1 MDVLIGTRLQG
12 GKYTLDQELGRGG
25 FGITFKATHHLLG
38 QVVVIKTPNEAFRN
52 DPHYADYQRKF
63 QDEAR
68 RLALCVHPNIVRV
81 SDFFI
86 EAGRAYMVM
95 DYIPGSTLEEVVFP
109 NHPLPE
115 TTALH
120 YIRQIANALKVVHRN
135 GLLHRDVKPQN
146 IILRQGT
153 DQVVL
158 IDFGIAREFTPGST
172 QTHTNL
178 ISSGYAPI
186 EQYMAKEKRTPA
198 TDVYGLA
205 ATLYSL
211 LTAEVPVASILRD
224 RQPMPEPRHIRPEL
238 SAAVNQAVL
247 RGMAIEIRHRP
258 ASIDEWLSLLPDGS
272 SSRSSL
278 LSLLPLPTNPPP
290 PSTEATLPVAP
301 RQPAPWPPS
310 APNEYTTPNEHTAVQ
325 PTFAPQIPRRS
336 GGFHPLLILFGLSV
350 LTLTGVT
357 LGAFWFRSMKAP
369 ETIVEVEEP
378 KPSPSPS
385 VAESPKPRPSPS
397 PSPSPSPKPT
407 TPTAQESP
415 EPKPSESPEP
425 EPDGGVTV
433 TIPGFPTGS
442 SESEIKATLGEP
454 TQENK
459 GYWKNTRTAQYDLV
473 PDAVTLA
480 YIYDISSGKVRQTE
494 ASFAQSVDL
503 MQMKVALNGM
513 MGGSAP
519 EALDELQRVYQ
530 RQSNEY
536 SFSKGNLKGVI
547 QRNQKDRIY
556 ISVWEAD
563 LHD

>member
-1 MDVLIGTRLQG
+1 MNVSVGTRLQG
-12 GKYTLDQELGRGG
+12 GKYTLDEELGQGG

-38 QVVVIKTPNEAFRN
+38 QTVVIKTPNEAFRN
-52 DPHYADYQRKF
+52 DPNYADYQRKF

-81 SDFFI
+81 SDFFL

-95 DYIPGSTLEEVVFP
+95 DYIPGPTLEEVVFP

-115 TTALH
+115 PTALH
-120 YIRQIANALKVVHRN
+120 YIRQIANALKVVHQN

-186 EQYMAKEKRTPA
+186 EQYMAKERRSPA

-211 LTAEVPVASILRD
+211 LTAQVPVASVLRD
-224 RQPMPEPRHIRPEL
+224 RQPMPEPRELYPSL
-238 SAAVNQAVL
+238 SAAVNQAVM
-247 RGMAIEIRHRP
+247 RGMAIEVRHRP
-258 ASIDEWLSLLPDGS
+258 PSIDEWLALLPDGAS
-272 SSRSSL
+272 VRSAPLPAMQPPPTSATVPIAPRQRTAWQAPPTVAPIEH
-278 LSLLPLPTNPPP
+278 SQTEVTPSFQRRSGSNNPLLPLL
-290 PSTEATLPVAP
+290 AL
-301 RQPAPWPPS
+301 S
-310 APNEYTTPNEHTAVQ
+310 A
-325 PTFAPQIPRRS
+325 
-336 GGFHPLLILFGLSV
+336 
-350 LTLTGVT
+350 LTLVGVT
-357 LGAFWFRSMKAP
+357 LGAFWFRSLQP
-369 ETIVEVEEP
+369 PPTVEVEQPAETSESPPVAESPQP
-378 KPSPSPS
+378 KPSPSAS
-385 VAESPKPRPSPS
+385 VKPSPKPSPSASIKPSPS
-397 PSPSPSPKPT
+397 PEPSEQPSPPT
-407 TPTAQESP
+407 E
-415 EPKPSESPEP
+415 
-425 EPDGGVTV
+425 VT

-442 SESEIKATLGEP
+442 SEGEIKATLGNP
-454 TQENK
+454 TSENA
-459 GYWKNTRTAQYDLV
+459 GFWKNTRTALYDVV

-480 YIYDISSGKVRQTE
+480 YIYDTSSGKVRQTE
-494 ASFAQSVDL
+494 GSFAQSVDL

-519 EALDELQRVYQ
+519 GDALDELQEVYQ
-530 RQSNEY
+530 RKKNEY

-547 QRNQKDRIY
+547 QRNEKDRIY
-556 ISVWEAD
+556 VAVWEAD